1 MKYVQSK
8 LWHMN
13 MTLEEIVKLNLECKV
28 DRNYK
33 AHKSDDCFNGY
44 CIYVKHPEDT
54 SDIARTMIGITR
66 DGFTYLGDGAPDKD
80 YPMENI
86 SEVLEEM
93 YLYRDW
99 LLKKEDNEINGKY
112 YLI

>member
-33 AHKSDDCFNGY
+33 AHKHDDCFNGY
-44 CIYVKHPEDT
+44 CVYVKHPEDSVNT
-54 SDIARTMIGITR
+54 CRTMIGITR
-66 DGFTYLGDGAPDKD
+66 DG
-80 YPMENI
+80 
-86 SEVLEEM
+86 
-93 YLYRDW
+93 
-99 LLKKEDNEINGKY
+99 LLI
-112 YLI
+112 